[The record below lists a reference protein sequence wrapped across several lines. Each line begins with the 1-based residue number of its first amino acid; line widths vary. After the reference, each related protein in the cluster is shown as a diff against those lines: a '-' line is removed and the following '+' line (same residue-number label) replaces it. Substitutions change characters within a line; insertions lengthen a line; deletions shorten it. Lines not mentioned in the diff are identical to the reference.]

1 MRNLRRLMLLS
12 MLIPLSGCG
21 LLRSSPPTPPQLP
34 THWSMPSPATKEQT
48 DFWASLGDADLPA
61 VLAQALRQ
69 NDDIKLS
76 ALRAKLAQ
84 IQSSLSGLSRWPSDS
99 LGFNAGVSRPMN
111 SPEGF
116 APSTSRF
123 AGGNFTLSYPLDIWG
138 TAMAQREAAELDA
151 QASENDW
158 RAARL
163 AICVAVAQ
171 TRWQLG
177 YLHRL
182 RTQAFA
188 DLHDARS
195 TLELTQIRYRA
206 GAISGGDQVFARQ
219 SVVSQQ
225 ATLSQL
231 EQQIVET
238 RHAFALLMGAPP
250 ESPQP
255 ELDDLPDTVL
265 PVPAAGL
272 PVDLLSRRADVHAA
286 ELRVRSSLVDADAT
300 RLSFYPSLTL
310 TGSYGT
316 SSPTLTQYLA
326 NPIGQLAAALTL
338 PFVQFNTA
346 RLSNQSA
353 RVAYEAESVSFR
365 KTLYRALQET
375 EDALSARVRLSEQAQ
390 YLNEALALTQEAE
403 RVTFSRWQLGRTD
416 IQPWLDAKG
425 ARRRATLNLMQ
436 NTLAR
441 RNNAVQ
447 IYAALGGD
455 YHQRQ

>member
-1 MRNLRRLMLLS
+1 
-12 MLIPLSGCG
+12 
-21 LLRSSPPTPPQLP
+21 
-34 THWSMPSPATKEQT
+34 
-48 DFWASLGDADLPA
+48 
-61 VLAQALRQ
+61 
-69 NDDIKLS
+69 
-76 ALRAKLAQ
+76 
-84 IQSSLSGLSRWPSDS
+84 
-99 LGFNAGVSRPMN
+99 
-111 SPEGF
+111 
-116 APSTSRF
+116 
-123 AGGNFTLSYPLDIWG
+123 
-138 TAMAQREAAELDA
+138 MAQREAAELDA

-286 ELRVRSSLVDADAT
+286 ELRVRSSLADADAT